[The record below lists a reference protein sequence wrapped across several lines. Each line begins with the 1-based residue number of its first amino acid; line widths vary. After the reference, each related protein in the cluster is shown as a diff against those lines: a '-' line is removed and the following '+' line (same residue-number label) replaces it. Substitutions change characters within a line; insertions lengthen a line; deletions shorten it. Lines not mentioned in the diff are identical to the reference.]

1 MHVDVFY
8 ACRCILHTKYTH
20 TCTHTHSHTH
30 SHHVLTHTHARQCEE
45 AHPCYDGVQCVEYD
59 DGYECAACPSGF
71 LGNGLRGYDLVD
83 AGSRQVSDY
92 MTVQLVL

>member
-1 MHVDVFY
+1 MRVDVY
-8 ACRCILHTKYTH
+8 YIQN
-20 TCTHTHSHTH
+20 THTHVHI
-30 SHHVLTHTHARQCEE
+30 LTHTHIHTMFSHTHTCQCEE

-83 AGSRQVSDY
+83 AGNRQVSDY
-92 MTVQLVL
+92 NMTVQLILY

>member
-1 MHVDVFY
+1 MYFMHVDVY
-8 ACRCILHTKYTH
+8 YIQN
-20 TCTHTHSHTH
+20 THTHVHILTHTH
-30 SHHVLTHTHARQCEE
+30 IHTMFSHTHARQCEE

>member
-1 MHVDVFY
+1 M
-8 ACRCILHTKYTH
+8 
-20 TCTHTHSHTH
+20 
-30 SHHVLTHTHARQCEE
+30 
-45 AHPCYDGVQCVEYD
+45 EYD

-83 AGSRQVSDY
+83 AGNRQVSDY